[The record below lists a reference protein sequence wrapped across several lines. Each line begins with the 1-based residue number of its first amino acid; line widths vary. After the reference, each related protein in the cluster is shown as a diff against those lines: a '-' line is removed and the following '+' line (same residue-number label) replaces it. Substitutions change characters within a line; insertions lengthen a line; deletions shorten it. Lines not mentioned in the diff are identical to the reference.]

1 MKFIPRKQ
9 LWFLV
14 HCGASGDDHDGAP
27 CARQAALP
35 VSFTIDPTQSSYH
48 IVNIQTDGPSPPAPL
63 ADSTILSVPVT
74 PQSAGADTDALS
86 GTISANEVGGVLTFS
101 GTSSITLAANPAG
114 PFLPAA
120 NPGTDNFGIV
130 AVGTAAGTI
139 DVAIRNWVF
148 TIQSGTATNGAVT
161 NAGSIVLAYDS
172 RIPAEQRLRTS
183 DTGRPVR
190 G

>member
-14 HCGASGDDHDGAP
+14 HVASGMTTMALLTAP
-27 CARQAALP
+27 ATALP

-86 GTISANEVGGVLTFS
+86 GTIAQTKWEACSPS
-101 GTSSITLAANPAG
+101 
-114 PFLPAA
+114 
-120 NPGTDNFGIV
+120 V
-130 AVGTAAGTI
+130 A
-139 DVAIRNWVF
+139 
-148 TIQSGTATNGAVT
+148 
-161 NAGSIVLAYDS
+161 
-172 RIPAEQRLRTS
+172 
-183 DTGRPVR
+183 PVR
-190 G
+190 